1 MSATAQETIT
11 DIGQKTVFSILA
23 AIAGCHLL
31 NDLLSSLLPAIYPML
46 KSSFQLSFAQVGLIT
61 LTYQLTASLL
71 QPLIG
76 HYTDLRPKPYSL
88 PVGMGITLT
97 GLLLLAFAQ
106 SFHMILAAAAL
117 VGSGSSVFHPESSR
131 VARMA
136 SGGQHGLAQSLF
148 QVGGNTGQ
156 ALGPLLAALIVMPRG
171 QSSLAWFSV
180 VALLAIVSLT
190 QISNWAKTH
199 ISQKRT
205 SHALSGARRPAQSNS
220 RATLPILVL
229 LALLFSKFF
238 YLASITSYFTFY
250 LIETFHV
257 SVRNSQVHL
266 FVFLGA
272 AAVGTF
278 AGGPIGDRIGRKRV
292 IWGSILG
299 VLPFTLVL
307 PYANLFW
314 TGILTVIIGLI
325 LASASSAIIVY
336 ALELVPGKV
345 GTVAGLFF
353 GLSFGMAG
361 VGAAALGRLADA
373 TSIGYVYQVC
383 SFLPLI
389 GLLTVLLPDLG
400 RPVSPVGNKLTS
412 PVAGSTATSGA
423 GPSR

>member
-1 MSATAQETIT
+1 MSATAQETLT
-11 DIGQKTVFSILA
+11 DVGQKTVFSILA

-88 PVGMGITLT
+88 PVGLGITLM
-97 GLLLLAFAQ
+97 GLLLLASAQ
-106 SFHMILAAAAL
+106 SFPMILAAAAL

-205 SHALSGARRPAQSNS
+205 PHPLSGARRPAQSNS

-272 AAVGTF
+272 EAVGTF

-299 VLPFTLVL
+299 VLPFTLAL

-314 TGILTVIIGLI
+314 TGVLSVVVGLI
-325 LASASSAIIVY
+325 LASAFPAIVVY
-336 ALELVPGKV
+336 GQELLPGRV
-345 GTVAGLFF
+345 GMVSGLFF
-353 GLSFGMAG
+353 GFAFGMAG
-361 VGAAALGRLADA
+361 LGAAVLGELADLTSIRFVYHVCAYLPALGLLAA
-373 TSIGYVYQVC
+373 
-383 SFLPLI
+383 FLPNLE
-389 GLLTVLLPDLG
+389 
-400 RPVSPVGNKLTS
+400 R
-412 PVAGSTATSGA
+412 TSGVQA
-423 GPSR
+423 AEEVVV

>member
-1 MSATAQETIT
+1 MSATAQETLT
-11 DIGQKTVFSILA
+11 DVGQNTVFSILA

-61 LTYQLTASLL
+61 LSYQLTASLL
-71 QPLIG
+71 QPLVG

-88 PVGMGITLT
+88 PMGMGITLS

-106 SFHMILAAAAL
+106 RFPMILAAAAL

-171 QSSLAWFSV
+171 QTSLAWFSV
-180 VALLAIVSLT
+180 VALLAILSLT

-205 SHALSGARRPAQSNS
+205 SHALGGARRSAQSA
-220 RATLPILVL
+220 RGATLPILVL

-299 VLPFTLVL
+299 VLPFTLAL

-314 TGILTVIIGLI
+314 TGVLSVVVGLI
-325 LASASSAIIVY
+325 LASAFPAIVVY
-336 ALELVPGKV
+336 GQELLPGRV
-345 GTVAGLFF
+345 GMVSGLFF
-353 GLSFGMAG
+353 GFAFGMAG
-361 VGAAALGRLADA
+361 LGAAVLGELADL
-373 TSIGYVYQVC
+373 TSIGFVYHVC
-383 SFLPLI
+383 AFLPAL
-389 GLLTVLLPDLG
+389 GLLAAFLPDLD
-400 RPVSPVGNKLTS
+400 RPGEIEAAEEVV
-412 PVAGSTATSGA
+412 V
-423 GPSR
+423 